1 MSLTPRTHNRYRRA
15 QRGFTLLELL
25 VVVAIIGLLAAFVG
39 PRVFGHVGKSEVT
52 TAKAQVEALSRALE
66 AYRLDVGH
74 FPDTT
79 QGLNA
84 LMVRPQNETKWNG
97 PYLQK
102 DVPLDPWGHPY
113 QYKVP
118 GTKGEFEVLS
128 LGRDGAP
135 GGTGEDADITN

>member
-1 MSLTPRTHNRYRRA
+1 MRFDVARR
-15 QRGFTLLELL
+15 RSTSGFTLLELL

-39 PRVFGHVGKSEVT
+39 PRVFGHLGKSEVT
-52 TAKAQVEALSRALE
+52 TARAQIEALSRALE
-66 AYRLDVGH
+66 AYRLDTGH
-74 FPDTT
+74 FPEQA
-79 QGLNA
+79 QGLTVLTSN
-84 LMVRPQNETKWNG
+84 VGNESRWNG

-102 DVPLDPWGHPY
+102 AVPLDPWGHPY

-118 GTKGEFEVLS
+118 GAKGEFEILS